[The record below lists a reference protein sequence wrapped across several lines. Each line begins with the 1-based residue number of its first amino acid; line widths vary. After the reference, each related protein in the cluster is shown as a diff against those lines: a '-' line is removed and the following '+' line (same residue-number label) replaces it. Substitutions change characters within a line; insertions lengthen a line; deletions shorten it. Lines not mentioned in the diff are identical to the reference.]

1 MVRNWDHCL
10 LGWHLSWLPRILAKL
25 LKSFSQSQNLY
36 RSTKRI
42 EAIED
47 VFESIKHFLNE
58 FFFLHLGQLI
68 FVDKKRNFVLFDLA
82 CSLINN
88 LQSLPNFLSTRA
100 FFNLVKLRFAQRIVE
115 NMHSF
120 VVVGDTPFVT
130 FIPLFFRL
138 LHTSSI
144 DRFCWHKWKFLNN
157 ISYIQAFQ
165 L

>member
-1 MVRNWDHCL
+1 MEIIKNV
-10 LGWHLSWLPRILAKL
+10 I
-25 LKSFSQSQNLY
+25 
-36 RSTKRI
+36 
-42 EAIED
+42 
-47 VFESIKHFLNE
+47 ESIKHFLNG
-58 FFFLHLGQLI
+58 FIFLHLEQLI
-68 FVDKKRNFVLFDLA
+68 FVDNKRNFVIFELA
-82 CSLINN
+82 CSLISN
-88 LQSLPNFLSTRA
+88 LQSLPNFLSIRA
-100 FFNLVKLRFAQRIVE
+100 LLNLVKLRFAQRIVE